1 MVAETFLDTSK
12 VGKELKSDIV
22 FDGKPYNTSLFLAP
36 ILKDSPEYTKIV
48 NKISS
53 RKQFD
58 SKKGKFVSCLGIT
71 KSIIKE
77 ELELVN
83 TSLYVFVNEKGK
95 SSFDQASGSLQMYN
109 WSKDSTIKS
118 QVWICDLCRN
128 APNPAKKSQTS
139 PVKPIMHLFEQISYY
154 LFNKSEIY
162 LMVEKTKESVLKPL
176 YEKYGFAVDASFV
189 IDDDDDAFI
198 VMKKQ
203 ITPDP
208 TYIDFPFAKATTA
221 KATTAKTTTANA
233 TTPKATTSATTPKA
247 AKATTSAKGTSKKG
261 TSKKGTLVLLKEGL

>member
-22 FDGKPYNTSLFLAP
+22 FDGKSYNTSLFLAP

-48 NKISS
+48 NNISS

-95 SSFDQASGSLQMYN
+95 ASFDQASGSLQIYN
-109 WSKDSTIKS
+109 WNKDSTIES

-176 YEKYGFAVDASFV
+176 YEKYGFALDASFV
-189 IDDDDDAFI
+189 MEDDDDSLI

-208 TYIDFPFAKATTA
+208 TYVGFPFAKATAA
-221 KATTAKTTTANA
+221 KATTPDAAKATAAKA
-233 TTPKATTSATTPKA
+233 TTPDATKATA
-247 AKATTSAKGTSKKG
+247 AKATTSAKGISKKG
-261 TSKKGTLVLLKEGL
+261 TSKKTRRRKSLLKTR

>member
-12 VGKELKSDIV
+12 LGKELKSDIV
-22 FDGKPYNTSLFLAP
+22 FDGKPYNTSVFLAP
-36 ILKDSPEYTKIV
+36 ILKNSPEYTKIV

-71 KSIIKE
+71 KSIIKDQ
-77 ELELVN
+77 LDLIH
-83 TSLYVFVNEKGK
+83 TTLYVFVNEKSK
-95 SSFDQASGSLQMYN
+95 SSFDQASGALQVYN
-109 WSKDSTIKS
+109 WNTDSTMES

-128 APNPAKKSQTS
+128 VPNPAKKSETS

-154 LFNKSEIY
+154 LFKKSEIY

-189 IDDDDDAFI
+189 MSDDDDEFI
-198 VMKKQ
+198 IMKKQ

-208 TYIDFPFAKATTA
+208 TYIDFPFAKGTAVNASTA
-221 KATTAKTTTANA
+221 KASTKSKTLKSTKVST
-233 TTPKATTSATTPKA
+233 KVSTSA
-247 AKATTSAKGTSKKG
+247 SAGTKQSRKK
-261 TSKKGTLVLLKEGL
+261 SPSPF

>member
-48 NKISS
+48 NNISS

-95 SSFDQASGSLQMYN
+95 ASFDQASGSLQIYN
-109 WSKDSTIKS
+109 WNKDSTIES

-128 APNPAKKSQTS
+128 APNPAKKSQAS

-189 IDDDDDAFI
+189 MEDDDDSLI

-208 TYIDFPFAKATTA
+208 TYVGFPFAKASTAKASTPKATTA
-221 KATTAKTTTANA
+221 KATTPDA
-233 TTPKATTSATTPKA
+233 TSE
-247 AKATTSAKGTSKKG
+247 AKGRKSKK
-261 TSKKGTLVLLKEGL
+261 SKKSRKTRKSKKSRK